1 MDPRFV
7 PAGPALAAR
16 RTSSTEPRSPRH
28 ERRRPYRVPCRVRLV
43 NPTTGEVRTVVG
55 ETVNLSAGG
64 LAMHVS
70 IDAPVGTW
78 IETLLPHPSGN
89 PRFVCGRVVRVR
101 RTMSTSFELG
111 VEITGADDCPF

>member
-7 PAGPALAAR
+7 PAGPARAAR
-16 RTSSTEPRSPRH
+16 RSSSAESRPPRN

-43 NPTTGEVRTVVG
+43 NPTTGEVRSVVG
-55 ETVNLSAGG
+55 ETVDLSTGG

-70 IDAPVGTW
+70 VYAPVGTW
-78 IETLLPHPSGN
+78 VETLLPHPSGN

-111 VEITGADDCPF
+111 IEITGSDECPF